1 MLLQIS
7 ERLEQYNANSFL
19 NELSEAS
26 KLLGILEAKIEA
38 YKFNGI
44 IIPMLRNKEAISSM
58 QIEGTQTTI
67 TDVIEDKI
75 SDSTKEKDK
84 SMIEFLNHAKA
95 ILYGTEYLQ
104 SSCFTDDF
112 IKNLHGIM
120 MQGVLSSKK
129 QSGIGHYKT
138 KNNYIVNSTG
148 TVVFTPPPYTETP
161 KYMRELLEFINCM
174 TDGINPL
181 VKAALMHAQFESI
194 HPFEDG
200 NGRVGR
206 LLVSLY
212 LYKAKVINFPFFYIS
227 EAISKD
233 KAVYYNKLTSSR
245 GDSYDEWIRFFLQK
259 CIVQATNHIAYID
272 SLNELYERTR
282 KVVKEIINSPK
293 FDQIVECVFTQP
305 IITVDYLSKQLSV
318 TLSQARRYM
327 DKLEG
332 LQILHGDDRIR
343 KRKYYFVE
351 LLDLVRRQ

>member
-7 ERLEQYNANSFL
+7 ERLGQYNANSFL

-26 KLLGILEAKIEA
+26 KLLGVLEAKIA
-38 YKFNGI
+38 SYKFNGI
-44 IIPMLRNKEAISSM
+44 LIPMLRNKEAISSM

-75 SDSTKEKDK
+75 NDDTKAKDK
-84 SMIEFLNHAKA
+84 SMVEFLNHTSA
-95 ILYGTEYLQ
+95 ILYGTEFLQ

-112 IKNLHGIM
+112 IKSLHGIM
-120 MQGVLSSKK
+120 MNGILSPQKR
-129 QSGIGHYKT
+129 SGLGHYKT
-138 KNNYIVNSTG
+138 KDNFIVNSAG
-148 TVVFTPPPYTETP
+148 TIVFTPPPCTETT
-161 KYMRELLEFINCM
+161 KYMRELLDFMNCM
-174 TDGINPL
+174 TDGINAL

-206 LLVSLY
+206 LLISLY

-245 GDSYDEWIRFFLQK
+245 GESYDEWT
-259 CIVQATNHIAYID
+259 V
-272 SLNELYERTR
+272 
-282 KVVKEIINSPK
+282 INSPK

-305 IITVDYLSKQLSV
+305 IITVDFLSKQLSV

-327 DKLEG
+327 EKLEG
-332 LQILHGDDRIR
+332 TQILHGDDRVR